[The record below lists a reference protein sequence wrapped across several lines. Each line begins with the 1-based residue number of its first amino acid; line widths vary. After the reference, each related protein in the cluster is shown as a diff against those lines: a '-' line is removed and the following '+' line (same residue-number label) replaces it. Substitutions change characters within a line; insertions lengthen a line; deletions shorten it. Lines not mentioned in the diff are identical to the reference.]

1 LEKVM
6 AARLAVA
13 AADAVP
19 LDPLVPAGAV
29 ELLDELEPLDGLGLL
44 DGLELLDGLGLL
56 DGVVP
61 ADAAGGTLAF
71 TLVLWGVAAAAS
83 VWAATLVAPGA
94 TPTATGAGETPIGA
108 SPVVRGGEVEPLAPT
123 AAAVCDVRV
132 GPVSAASTRLEWSP
146 DRVVIVRAPGA
157 PVPSVSGLALEAAS
171 AGGPEAWPSPLTD
184 PRVTE
189 LDDGVLAST
198 PLDWGGVKSDRA
210 NPGLVP
216 AIAFD
221 ETASVDR
228 ESNLPISMPTPE
240 ATTLPHPNPVPDARL
255 PGASSAPFVESSAK
269 LFSGDAVAW

>member
-6 AARLAVA
+6 AARLAAA

-29 ELLDELEPLDGLGLL
+29 ELLDELEPLDGLEPL
-44 DGLELLDGLGLL
+44 DELEPLDGLGLL

-61 ADAAGGTLAF
+61 ADAAGGTLVV

-83 VWAATLVAPGA
+83 VWAAALVAPGA
-94 TPTATGAGETPIGA
+94 TPAATGAGETPVGA
-108 SPVVRGGEVEPLAPT
+108 SSVVRGGEAEPVAPT
-123 AAAVCDVRV
+123 TAAVCDVRV
-132 GPVSAASTRLEWSP
+132 EPVSAASTRLEWSP

-157 PVPSVSGLALEAAS
+157 TVPRVIGLALEAAS
-171 AGGPEAWPSPLTD
+171 AGGSEAWPSPLTD
-184 PRVTE
+184 PWVTD

-210 NPGLVP
+210 NPGLLP

-240 ATTLPHPNPVPDARL
+240 ATALPHPNPIPDARL
-255 PGASSAPFVESSAK
+255 PGAPSVPFVDSSAK
-269 LFSGDAVAW
+269 LFSGDAAAW